1 MPEMNEALD
10 TIDMMLDTKK
20 KRHIVGGVLI
30 SLAFLLGGLAI
41 TALTIKE
48 EDDEDR

>member
-1 MPEMNEALD
+1 MHEVNNTIDA
-10 TIDMMLDTKK
+10 IDMMLDTSK

-30 SLAFLLGGLAI
+30 SLAFMLGGLAI

-48 EDDEDR
+48 EQDED

>member
-1 MPEMNEALD
+1 MHEVNQTVDA
-10 TIDMMLDTKK
+10 IDLMLDTRK

-30 SLAFLLGGLAI
+30 SLAFMLGGLAI

-48 EDDEDR
+48 EDDEN

>member
-1 MPEMNEALD
+1 MHEVNNTVDAIE
-10 TIDMMLDTKK
+10 IMLDTPR

-30 SLAFLLGGLAI
+30 SLAFMLGGLAI

-48 EDDEDR
+48 DV